1 MMKQLGISTI
11 ELLITISISAG
22 VIAYTLNMS
31 SEVESAMVEYQQQ
44 TNVQEALKR
53 IRGGE

>member
-1 MMKQLGISTI
+1 MKQLGISTI